1 MCQAVKL
8 QPYQAGAERKS
19 SRRFGSSQLRA
30 RPKQRDEADLMN
42 RRIWKAA
49 APAFVIA
56 AALTAPAPGPAAT
69 LPAWKGV
76 IVGKDPART
85 AVITA
90 SAGGVVRT
98 LRGAAAA
105 RMLAIGQAIRVR
117 AQRLRDGTF
126 RAQRV
131 TLAGRAATAQL
142 RGVLVQYR
150 AGRYL
155 VSAGGSVLAVRGP
168 TVRKTAAASVAGAR
182 PGDKVVM
189 KVSLTRGTLTATSV
203 QTVGHTGSVE
213 LEGIFLGPTGGQLRL
228 AVAHRGEVLITVPAG
243 LTLPLLSPGDE
254 LELVVTVGTTGTFTL
269 VRLGESEEA
278 TTNDES
284 ADDND
289 QGEDNNDQGE
299 DNDDQGDDGD

>member
-1 MCQAVKL
+1 MK
-8 QPYQAGAERKS
+8 
-19 SRRFGSSQLRA
+19 RRGWRGVL
-30 RPKQRDEADLMN
+30 
-42 RRIWKAA
+42 AA
-49 APAFVIA
+49 AVAVT
-56 AALTAPAPGPAAT
+56 ALAAPGSGSAAT
-69 LPAWKGV
+69 SAVWKG
-76 IVGKDPART
+76 IVVARDPARH
-85 AVITA
+85 AVVTA

-98 LRGAAAA
+98 IRAAAAA
-105 RMLAIGQAIRVR
+105 RTLAVGQAIAVQ

-126 RAQRV
+126 RAQRITV
-131 TLAGRAATAQL
+131 AGRAATARL

-168 TVRKTAAASVAGAR
+168 AVRRTAAASVAGAR

-189 KVSLTRGTLTATSV
+189 HVSLSRGTLMATSI

-213 LEGIFLGPTGGQLRL
+213 LEGIFLGLTTGGQLRL

-243 LTLPLLSPGDE
+243 LTLPSLSPGDE
-254 LELVVTVGTTGTFTL
+254 LELLVTVDATGAFTL

-289 QGEDNNDQGE
+289 QGEDNNDQGDANDQGD

>member
-1 MCQAVKL
+1 
-8 QPYQAGAERKS
+8 
-19 SRRFGSSQLRA
+19 
-30 RPKQRDEADLMN
+30 MN

-56 AALTAPAPGPAAT
+56 AALTAPAPGSAAT

-90 SAGGVVRT
+90 SAGGIVRT
-98 LRGAAAA
+98 LRGAVAA
-105 RMLAIGQAIRVR
+105 RMLAVGQAITVR

-126 RAQRV
+126 RAQHV

-142 RGVLVQYR
+142 RGVLIRYR

-168 TVRKTAAASVAGAR
+168 TARRTAAASIAGAR

-189 KVSLTRGTLTATSV
+189 SVSLSRGTPTATSIR
-203 QTVGHTGSVE
+203 TVGHTGSVE
-213 LEGIFLGPTGGQLRL
+213 LEGIFLSLTTGGQLRL

-243 LTLPLLSPGDE
+243 LTLPSLSPGDE
-254 LELVVTVGTTGTFTL
+254 LELVVTVDTTGTFTL
-269 VRLGESEEA
+269 VRFGESEEA
-278 TTNDES
+278 TTNNES

-299 DNDDQGDDGD
+299 DNNDQGDDNDQGNDDQGDAGD